1 MQSFQ
6 CRLQSNSY
14 PLLDELTSVV
24 SQKFIY
30 IFNAMAL
37 AEIKSPCVPLFSK
50 GRCLREGVNPSLPKR
65 GRGDLRAQCNW
76 NHLENIVESYVKN
89 C

>member
-1 MQSFQ
+1 MAK
-6 CRLQSNSY
+6 NSRH
-14 PLLDELTSVV
+14 DSVV

-37 AEIKSPCVPLFSK
+37 AETQIPLCPPFFKGGDVSEKALTPLCQRGEGEICVRNATGITSK
-50 GRCLREGVNPSLPKR
+50 TSS
-65 GRGDLRAQCNW
+65 D
-76 NHLENIVESYVKN
+76 HYVKN

>member
-1 MQSFQ
+1 MIERSTQD
-6 CRLQSNSY
+6 NNEE
-14 PLLDELTSVV
+14 PHTSVV

-37 AEIKSPCVPLFSK
+37 AEIKSPCVPLFQR

-65 GRGDLRAQCNW
+65 GRGDLRAHCKW